1 MTAETAASAGV
12 SVDAIDAAL
21 AAATPA
27 LGEDGQRLAV
37 AVFRL
42 LAAGHPVGIPAAAE
56 AAALPAPSAASI
68 VRSWPAV
75 FWDDHD
81 QVVGFGGLTAAE
93 MPPHRIQHAGT
104 GLSAWC
110 AFDPLYLARII
121 GDLQVTT
128 ADPVTGE
135 AITYH
140 IGADG
145 AITGASH
152 PDGVLSFLRPDKPW
166 GDDVQTTFCHYVHH
180 FTSRSTAAQWTA
192 THPGTFVIS
201 LDAAKELA
209 RRHTA
214 RTFGTA
220 ASA

>member
-1 MTAETAASAGV
+1 V
-12 SVDAIDAAL
+12 L
-21 AAATPA
+21 
-27 LGEDGQRLAV
+27 
-37 AVFRL
+37 RL
-42 LAAGHPVGIPAAAE
+42 LSAGHPVTIAAAAE
-56 AAALPAPSAASI
+56 AAALPQSQATSI
-68 VRSWPAV
+68 LRSWPAV
-75 FWDDHD
+75 FWADQD
-81 QVVGFGGLTAAE
+81 QVAGLAGLTSAE
-93 MPPHRIQHAGT
+93 MPPHRVRRGGAD
-104 GLSAWC
+104 LSAWC
-110 AFDPLYLARII
+110 AFDPLFLARII

-135 AITYH
+135 AISYH
-140 IGADG
+140 IRRDD
-145 AITGASH
+145 AIDAASH

-180 FTSRSTAAQWTA
+180 FTSRSTATQWTA

-201 LDAAKELA
+201 LDDAAELA